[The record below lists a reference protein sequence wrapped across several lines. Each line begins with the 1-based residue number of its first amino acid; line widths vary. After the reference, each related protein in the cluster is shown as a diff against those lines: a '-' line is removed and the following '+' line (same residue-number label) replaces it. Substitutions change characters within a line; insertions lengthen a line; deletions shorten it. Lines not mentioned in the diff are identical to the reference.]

1 MNFYRGEKMKV
12 LVTGSVH
19 LYKDKA
25 GNFYSPTVYNYDFL
39 KRYLAVFDEVM
50 LMGKVKPDAYKS
62 EMKMQKVSGKGVTI
76 IELPW
81 YRGIRGM
88 AKKILRLAGI
98 MREEGK
104 RSDCYIFR
112 IAQIESFLMYMFRKR
127 NRPYAV
133 EIVNN
138 PKTLEELSEFQKIIN
153 V

>member
-62 EMKMQKVSGKGVTI
+62 ERKMQKVSGKGVTI
-76 IELPW
+76 IELPELEEW
-81 YRGIRGM
+81 QRRYCG
-88 AKKILRLAGI
+88 LRELC
-98 MREEGK
+98 GK
-104 RSDCYIFR
+104 RAKEVIAIF
-112 IAQIESFLMYMFRKR
+112 FGFRKLK
-127 NRPYAV
+127 V
-133 EIVNN
+133 
-138 PKTLEELSEFQKIIN
+138 F
-153 V
+153 